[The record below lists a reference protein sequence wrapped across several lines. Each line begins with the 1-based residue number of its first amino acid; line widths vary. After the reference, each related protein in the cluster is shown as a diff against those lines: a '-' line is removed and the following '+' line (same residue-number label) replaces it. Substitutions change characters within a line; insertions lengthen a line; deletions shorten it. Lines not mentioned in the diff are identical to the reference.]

1 MQSKLDHARHCE
13 DLANGT
19 RIKRF
24 SDGPG
29 NRHLRLITAG
39 FDLVTV
45 GKRENIPRLSVLH
58 HGNSP
63 WRTVF
68 LAAFSQYF
76 FDIPLHVV
84 VDGQCDVGSIDRI
97 F

>member
-19 RIKRF
+19 RLKRF

-39 FDLVTV
+39 FDFVAI
-45 GKRENIPRLSVLH
+45 GERENVPCLCVLH
-58 HGNSP
+58 HGDSP
-63 WRTVF
+63 R
-68 LAAFSQYF
+68 
-76 FDIPLHVV
+76 
-84 VDGQCDVGSIDRI
+84 
-97 F
+97 